1 MESTKT
7 NSILKSRR
15 PTLDGARAFMMVWL
29 GQMIS
34 FIGSGLTSFALGV
47 WVFQKTGDI
56 TQYAL
61 ISMFFVLPGVLLGPL
76 AGTLV
81 DRWDRRKAMFIS
93 DLGAGLSTLSIAV
106 VYLLGGL
113 QVWYIY
119 LAVFMNG
126 AFGSLRMP
134 SMQAAMTLMIPKKNL
149 GRTSGMMEIVQIG
162 EYLIAPTVAGGLM
175 GSIGLAG
182 IVMIDFS
189 TFLVAISILL
199 FVRIPRA
206 TATGEGR
213 AGQGTV
219 LQEAVYGWKYIMAR
233 PGLAALM
240 VLFAFTNFTTEMTV
254 VLFTPLILSFASTAK
269 LGLAMSLCS
278 SGFLVG
284 GLLMSIWG
292 GPKRRV
298 PVMMTLMILL
308 GVFSAMIGLRA
319 SVGLI
324 VVSGFLATLTVPII
338 SSSNQVIWQKKVA
351 ADVQGR
357 VFAIRRTITL
367 ATPLVTYAIAGPL
380 SDRVFEPLMAVNGAL
395 SGSFG
400 QFLGMGPG
408 RGIGLLFVCMGLL
421 LTLVTAIGCF
431 SPRLRKVE
439 EELPDAVTAQL
450 ARVKTDKKLP
460 SLLPARR
467 PRTGIVLAQGHG
479 AKTSAS

>member
-1 MESTKT
+1 METTITKS
-7 NSILKSRR
+7 NLKSRR
-15 PTLDGARAFMMVWL
+15 PILDGTRAFMIVWL
-29 GQMIS
+29 GQMVS

-61 ISMFFVLPGVLLGPL
+61 ISMFFVLPSVLLGPL

-81 DRWDRRKAMFIS
+81 DRWDRRKAMLIS

-126 AFGSLRMP
+126 AFGSLRIP

-206 TATGEGR
+206 TVTAEGR
-213 AGQGTV
+213 TGQGTV

-240 VLFAFTNFTTEMTV
+240 LLFAFTNFTTEMTV

-292 GPKRRV
+292 GPRRRV

-319 SVGLI
+319 SIGLI

-367 ATPLVTYAIAGPL
+367 ATPLVTYVVAGPL
-380 SDRVFEPLMAVNGAL
+380 SDRVFEPLMAVNGPLA
-395 SGSFG
+395 GSIG
-400 QFLGMGPG
+400 HILGMGPG
-408 RGIGLLFVCMGLL
+408 RGIGLLFVAMGLL
-421 LTLVTAIGCF
+421 LTLVSAIGCLF
-431 SPRLRKVE
+431 PHLRRVE
-439 EELPDAVTAQL
+439 DELPDAATTQP
-450 ARVKTDKKLP
+450 ARAKTDNKLP
-460 SLLPARR
+460 VPLPA
-467 PRTGIVLAQGHG
+467 AQ
-479 AKTSAS
+479 

>member
-1 MESTKT
+1 MEITNT

-15 PTLDGARAFMMVWL
+15 TTLDGTRAFLMIWL

-76 AGTLV
+76 TGTLV
-81 DRWDRRKAMFIS
+81 DRWDRRTTMFIS

-113 QVWYIY
+113 QIWYIY

-134 SMQAAMTLMIPKKNL
+134 SMQAAMTVMIPKKNL
-149 GRTSGMMEIVQIG
+149 GRTSGMMEIVGIG
-162 EYLIAPTVAGGLM
+162 EYLIAPSLAGVLM

-199 FVRIPRA
+199 FIRIPRA
-206 TATGEGR
+206 AVTAEGR
-213 AGQGTV
+213 AGHGTV

-233 PGLAALM
+233 PGLTALM

-254 VLFTPLILSFASTAK
+254 VLFTPLILSFASTTK

-298 PVMMTLMILL
+298 PVMLTLMILL
-308 GVFSAMIGLRA
+308 GIFSAMIGLRA

-380 SDRVFEPLMAVNGAL
+380 SDRVFEPLMGVKGAL

-400 QFLGMGPG
+400 QVLGMGPG

-421 LTLVTAIGCF
+421 LTLVTAIGCL

-439 EELPDAVTAQL
+439 EELPDAVTAQP
-450 ARVKTDKKLP
+450 ARPERDLKALIP
-460 SLLPARR
+460 LPA
-467 PRTGIVLAQGHG
+467 TD
-479 AKTSAS
+479 